1 MKRPISTVLALSA
14 TAGLAFVAVP
24 AANAAT
30 AKAGAKC
37 TKLGEVKNG
46 LICTA
51 KGKSRVY
58 VAVAAP
64 TTTKA
69 AAAGAATPAPAAGLA
84 NVPGFDGKTITVGY
98 LGNVSVNA
106 QFPASASF
114 ATGGKSL
121 TAGFNAAISRL
132 NEAGGIAKKYKVN
145 VAFKETYYTPSEA
158 VKAYAEIK
166 NNVVMIGQLYGT
178 PLGQALTKSLGEDNL
193 IGSPI
198 SLDSA
203 WVNDPNMLPVGSTYQ
218 AQAINL
224 LDWYVKDGGGA
235 GKTVCASRSRTAP
248 TETPVRP
255 DSTSVWLSSS

>member
-46 LICTA
+46 FVCTA

-69 AAAGAATPAPAAGLA
+69 AAAGAAATPAPAAGLA
-84 NVPGFDGKTITVGY
+84 NVPGFDGKTITIGY

-121 TAGFNAAISRL
+121 SAGFNAAISRL
-132 NEAGGIAKKYKVN
+132 NDAGGIAKKYKVN

-166 NNVVMIGQLYGT
+166 NNVVMIGQVYGT
-178 PLGQALTKSLGEDNL
+178 PLTQALT
-193 IGSPI
+193 
-198 SLDSA
+198 
-203 WVNDPNMLPVGSTYQ
+203 
-218 AQAINL
+218 
-224 LDWYVKDGGGA
+224 
-235 GKTVCASRSRTAP
+235 
-248 TETPVRP
+248 
-255 DSTSVWLSSS
+255 